1 MKKSRIVCALIAAL
15 LLLGMGA
22 QAITINSSAYDK
34 SKGILS
40 WKVTEYDLVYDVYVD
55 GKLKVNV
62 GKDEGAYA
70 TELGEGEHTLKV
82 VDLNGHT
89 AEAKIGEAAPT
100 ATPTVTPTATIEPT
114 VTVTPAPED
123 ETKIIAIT
131 KAATKTVYL
140 GTKYQIEVTDK
151 KIKTCKSSKTSV
163 AKVTAAGALTLK
175 KAGTAKIT
183 VTLTNKKT
191 IKLTLK
197 VVDPTKPTKV
207 TLDKSGTVT
216 LYLDQTLQ
224 LNAVNSPATAADYKQ
239 TWKSSSAKIA
249 KVNSTG
255 LVTPVKEGTVTITVT
270 SNSKKD
276 TVKVKVVDRYKP
288 TKVELD
294 QSGTVTLAVGET
306 LELNAVITP
315 ENATNQTLTWSSSK
329 TSVAKVSK
337 NGKVTAKKAGTATIT
352 VKTSNGKKDTVKI
365 KVTK

>member
-1 MKKSRIVCALIAAL
+1 MKKTRFVSILVAAL

-22 QAITINSSAYDK
+22 QAITVNSATFDK

-40 WKVTEYDLVYDVYVD
+40 WDVSDFDVVYDVYMD
-55 GKLKVNV
+55 GKWLVNV
-62 GKDEGAYA
+62 DKQKAGFNVSNAGSKI
-70 TELGEGEHTLKV
+70 KV
-82 VDLNGHT
+82 VDLMGHS
-89 AEAKIGEAAPT
+89 AEATIGGAAPTVAPT
-100 ATPTVTPTATIEPT
+100 ATAPTSVVPTVTS
-114 VTVTPAPED
+114 TPAPED
-123 ETKIIAIT
+123 IVKTIKIT
-131 KAATKTVYL
+131 KSTTKTVYL
-140 GTKYQIEVTDK
+140 GTKYQIEVTGK
-151 KIKTCKSSKTSV
+151 TIKTCKSSKTSV
-163 AKVTAAGALTLK
+163 AKVSADGALTLK

-249 KVNSTG
+249 KVSGTG